1 MAKFSYQPKGVCSVQ
16 IDFEVEDGVVRNV
29 HFTRG
34 CNGNTQGISALVE
47 GMNIDDVISRLKGTN
62 CNGRGT
68 SCPDQLAIA
77 LEQKYVI
84 KIIEPS
90 YTVYKSVYGGFL
102 FCR

>member
-16 IDFEVEDGVVRNV
+16 IDFEVEDGIVRNV

-47 GMNIDDVISRLKGTN
+47 GMNID
-62 CNGRGT
+62 GRGT

-77 LEQKYVI
+77 LEQSKNM
-84 KIIEPS
+84 
-90 YTVYKSVYGGFL
+90 
-102 FCR
+102 

>member
-34 CNGNTQGISALVE
+34 CNGNTQGISALV
-47 GMNIDDVISRLKGTN
+47 KGTN

-77 LEQKYVI
+77 LEQSKNM
-84 KIIEPS
+84 
-90 YTVYKSVYGGFL
+90 
-102 FCR
+102 